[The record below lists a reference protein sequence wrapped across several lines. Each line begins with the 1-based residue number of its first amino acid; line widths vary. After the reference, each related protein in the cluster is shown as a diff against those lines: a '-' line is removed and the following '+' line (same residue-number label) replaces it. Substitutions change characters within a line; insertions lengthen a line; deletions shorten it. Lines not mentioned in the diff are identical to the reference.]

1 MKCVDYIE
9 GKLNKKKVDLNK
21 IRKVKS
27 LQK

>member
-9 GKLNKKKVDLNK
+9 GKLNKKKIDLNK